1 MTLSRFRSIATC
13 SLLSG
18 FVALGLG
25 HTSRAAEDYN
35 PTITPAEFTTKIDNP
50 YFSMPIGKRMF
61 FEKRTDEGL
70 ERIEITITGETRRIM
85 GVETL
90 VYLDR
95 EFLNGELV
103 EETKDYIAQDA
114 DGNVWYFGEDV
125 DNYEDGKLED
135 HAGAWIAGVGGA
147 KPGIWIKARHV
158 VGDSYRQE
166 FYKGEAEDMVEIV
179 AVGLTVK
186 TSIGTYANCTK
197 TYDWTPLD
205 PESKEH
211 KYYCPDAGGLVLVE
225 DLTNGERVEL
235 KKIETRN

>member
-1 MTLSRFRSIATC
+1 MTLSKFCSIATC

-18 FVALGLG
+18 FLVLG
-25 HTSRAAEDYN
+25 HGHTRLAAEAYN
-35 PTITPAEFTTKIDNP
+35 PIINPAEFTTKIDNP
-50 YFSMPIGKRMF
+50 YFSWPIGKKMI
-61 FEKRTDEGL
+61 FEARTEDGL

-103 EETKDYIAQDA
+103 EETKDYIAQDK
-114 DGNVWYFGEDV
+114 DGNVWFFGENV
-125 DNYEDGKLED
+125 DNYVNGTLKN

-158 VGDSYRQE
+158 VDDSYRQE
-166 FYKGEAEDMVEIV
+166 YLKGEAEDMAKIV
-179 AVGLTVK
+179 AVGLTIT
-186 TSIGTYANCTK
+186 TSVDTYKNCTK

-205 PESKEH
+205 PEAQEH
-211 KYYCPDAGGLVLVE
+211 KYYCPDVGGLVLVE
-225 DLTNGERVEL
+225 DLTNGERVDL
-235 KKIETRN
+235 KKVEYQD